1 MSSEKLIRNN
11 IANIITILRFLLS
24 IAMIFFEFISL
35 PFMIIYLIAGFSD
48 MLDGFVARRINIQS
62 TLGSRL
68 DTLADIIFFM
78 VCIVKIWQI
87 IGFKIWEIFLIAV
100 ILLIKLSSMLINFII
115 SKSPVVNVHSIANK
129 ITGLLLFFI
138 PVSINLNFS
147 QYYICL
153 VIIIAIISSSDE
165 LIKVTRQ

>member
-1 MSSEKLIRNN
+1 MKKKNIIIDN
-11 IANIITILRFLLS
+11 IANFITVLRIS
-24 IAMIFFEFISL
+24 ISFAMIFFGAVTL
-35 PFMIIYLIAGFSD
+35 PFMIMYLIAGITD
-48 MLDGFVARRINIQS
+48 MLDGFIARKLKIQS
-62 TLGSRL
+62 GLGSKL
-68 DTLADIIFFM
+68 DTLADIIFFT

-87 IGFKIWEIFLIAV
+87 IGIKIWEIFLIAV

-147 QYYICL
+147 HYYICL
-153 VIIIAIISSSDE
+153 VIIIAIMSSSDE